1 MRPTHARVVPSF
13 VWQKRFNAGKKMA
26 KQESYSDDVKRE
38 VKILQADEVVE
49 ERAKA
54 IRNGRVQREVVFVE
68 TETSKGVKSRGGSS
82 QARRAE
88 AETATSTTEADNS
101 SVEEERPLS
110 KSIWQHI
117 VTGSILTSGAVPYYR
132 YLIAIAVMC
141 FVSIFLTFML
151 LNADR
156 EYRRKNEYAK
166 VLYERSVLMD
176 ERRYNL
182 SSKRAVTERLREYG
196 IELIDLSNDSR
207 VIE

>member
-1 MRPTHARVVPSF
+1 
-13 VWQKRFNAGKKMA
+13 MA

-54 IRNGRVQREVVFVE
+54 IRNGRVQREVVFVD
-68 TETSKGVKSRGGSS
+68 TETSKGVKSRGGAS

-88 AETATSTTEADNS
+88 AEAETTTSTTEADNS

>member
-1 MRPTHARVVPSF
+1 MRQTHARVVPSF

-54 IRNGRVQREVVFVE
+54 IRNGRVQREVVFVD
-68 TETSKGVKSRGGSS
+68 TEISKGVKSRGGSS

>member
-1 MRPTHARVVPSF
+1 
-13 VWQKRFNAGKKMA
+13 MA

-88 AETATSTTEADNS
+88 AEGETATSTTEADNS

>member
-1 MRPTHARVVPSF
+1 
-13 VWQKRFNAGKKMA
+13 
-26 KQESYSDDVKRE
+26 
-38 VKILQADEVVE
+38 
-49 ERAKA
+49 
-54 IRNGRVQREVVFVE
+54 
-68 TETSKGVKSRGGSS
+68 
-82 QARRAE
+82 
-88 AETATSTTEADNS
+88 
-101 SVEEERPLS
+101 
-110 KSIWQHI
+110 
-117 VTGSILTSGAVPYYR
+117 
-132 YLIAIAVMC
+132 MC

>member
-1 MRPTHARVVPSF
+1 MRQTHARVVPSF

>member
-1 MRPTHARVVPSF
+1 MRQTHARVVPSF

-54 IRNGRVQREVVFVE
+54 IRNGRVQREVVFVD
-68 TETSKGVKSRGGSS
+68 TETSKGVKSRSGSS

>member
-1 MRPTHARVVPSF
+1 MRQTHARVVPSF

-26 KQESYSDDVKRE
+26 KQESYSNDVKRE

>member
-1 MRPTHARVVPSF
+1 MRQTHARVVPSF

-88 AETATSTTEADNS
+88 AETVTSTTEADNS